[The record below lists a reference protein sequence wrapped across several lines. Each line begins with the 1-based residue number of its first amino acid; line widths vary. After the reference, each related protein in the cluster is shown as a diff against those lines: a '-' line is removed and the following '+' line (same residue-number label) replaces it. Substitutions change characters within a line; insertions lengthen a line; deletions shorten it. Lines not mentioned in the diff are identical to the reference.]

1 MPEMHPDRLPNKI
14 FIFPCGGISRV
25 GSLTLLA
32 AQELILEGKGEW
44 VCLKHIRELPQT
56 GEEAVF
62 ASRLIVVDG
71 CEKQCGRKYLAKLGR
86 LLEFHL
92 SLADLG
98 IQISE
103 SDEGGG
109 EDLQLVKD
117 AIIAESTRLS
127 KQPPLFLGGCSCR

>member
-1 MPEMHPDRLPNKI
+1 MLEMNPNHLRNKI
-14 FIFPCGGISRV
+14 LVFPCGGISSAGR
-25 GSLTLLA
+25 LALLA
-32 AQELILEGKGEW
+32 AQELVLEEKGEW
-44 VCLKHIRELPQT
+44 VCLHHFKELPQI
-56 GEEAVF
+56 GQEAVF

-71 CEKQCGRKYLAKLGR
+71 CEKQCGKKYVAQWGR

-103 SDEGGG
+103 GDEGGS

-127 KQPPLFLGGCSCR
+127 QQPALFIGSCSCR